1 MSGAGLQ
8 KSGPSAMP
16 ADPTSLRIFLADDH
30 QMVRDGVRHL
40 VESQPGWSVV
50 GEADNGRDAVSRI
63 LDLKPDI
70 AVLDLGMPGL
80 NGLEATRQI
89 KHHAPGIEVLIF
101 TGVMSE
107 DMVLSVFEAGA
118 RSFLIKTEDKEHI
131 LAALRALSAH
141 KTYFTPEVGEIVFAR
156 MLSGRKNTAPDDDSR
171 GRLTAR
177 EREIV
182 QLVAEGRSNKDV
194 AETLGISVKTAET
207 HRAAIMRKLELGN
220 LSDLVRYAIRNGIIQ
235 P

>member
-8 KSGPSAMP
+8 KSGPVAMP
-16 ADPTSLRIFLADDH
+16 SDPTSLRIFLADDH
-30 QMVRDGVRHL
+30 QMVRDGVRRL
-40 VESQPGWSVV
+40 IESQPGWSVV
-50 GEADNGRDAVSRI
+50 GEADNGRDAVARI

-70 AVLDLGMPGL
+70 AVLDLGMPDL
-80 NGLEATRQI
+80 NGLEVTRQV
-89 KHHAPGIEVLIF
+89 KHHMPGTEVLIF
-101 TGVMSE
+101 TGAMSE

-118 RSFLIKTEDKEHI
+118 RSFLLKTEDKEHI
-131 LAALRALSAH
+131 LAALRALAMH
-141 KTYFTPEVGEIVFAR
+141 TTYFTPEVGEIVFAR
-156 MLSGRKNTAPDDDSR
+156 LLSGRKKDEADTR

-182 QLVAEGRSNKDV
+182 QLVAEGRSNKEV
-194 AETLGISVKTAET
+194 ADTLGISVKTAET

>member
-1 MSGAGLQ
+1 
-8 KSGPSAMP
+8 
-16 ADPTSLRIFLADDH
+16 
-30 QMVRDGVRHL
+30 MVRDGIRRL
-40 VESQPGWSVV
+40 IESQPGWSVIA
-50 GEADNGRDAVSRI
+50 EADNGRDAVA
-63 LDLKPDI
+63 LVAELKPDI

-89 KHHAPGIEVLIF
+89 KHATPETEVLIF
-101 TGVMSE
+101 TGAQSE
-107 DMVLSVFEAGA
+107 DIVLSIFEAGA
-118 RSFLIKTEDKEHI
+118 RSYLLKTEDKDHI
-131 LAALRALSAH
+131 IAALRALGEH

-156 MLSGRKNTAPDDDSR
+156 LLSGKKAKAEDTPVH
-171 GRLTAR
+171 GRLTSR

-182 QLVAEGRSNKDV
+182 QLVAEGRSNKEV
-194 AETLGISVKTAET
+194 ADAFGISVKTVET